1 MGASAG
7 GSTQLQTSSIEPAGD
22 LFFLVST
29 TMRGEEQYAA
39 ISECVLAEKTGE
51 QLQTV
56 IEQIYPSGDLT

>member
-1 MGASAG
+1 MGALNYRPVG
-7 GSTQLQTSSIEPAGD
+7 LNLPVTF
-22 LFFLVST
+22 FFLVST